1 MQVSV
6 ETISNLERRLTI
18 GVPSAN
24 IDDAVNT
31 RLKDAQ
37 KNIKMNG
44 FRKGKVPLKIV
55 KQQYGPGVRQEVL
68 GDVINKSF
76 YEALTQENLKPAGQP
91 SIEPKQIEEGKDFE
105 FIATFEVY
113 PEVEISDLSAV
124 KVQKLEA
131 EVTDADLNNMVEVL
145 RKQQAIYEDADRAA
159 AMDDQVDIDFLGTKD
174 GEEFAGGKAD
184 AQKLVLGSNS
194 MIPGFEDGIVGMKT
208 GEQKTLSLTFPEDYH
223 SEDLKGAA
231 VEFAIT
237 LNSVQEQKLPELNE
251 EFFSKYG
258 VSEGGEEKFREEV
271 KGNMVREMTHA
282 AKTKLKTQVMNSLR
296 EIHSVELPKALITS
310 EIDVIRNQMAQQFGG
325 AQNMDI
331 KSLLPDDMFRE
342 QAEQRVALGVIV
354 GELIKKADLK
364 PDADRVRSQIEEM
377 ASTYEQPEEVIDYY
391 YNNQQML
398 AQVESLVIEDQVVDY
413 VIEQGSVEAVKS
425 TYDEIIKPEE
435 PANQG

>member
-24 IDDAVNT
+24 IDNAVNA

-91 SIEPKQIEEGKDFE
+91 SIEPKQVEEGKDFE

-113 PEVEISDLSAV
+113 PEVEVGDLSAV
-124 KVQKLEA
+124 SVQKLEA
-131 EVTDADLNNMVEVL
+131 EVTDADLDNMIEVL
-145 RKQQAIYEDADRAA
+145 RKQQATFESADRAA
-159 AMDDQVDIDFLGTKD
+159 ALEDQVDIDFVGTKD

-184 AQKLVLGSNS
+184 SQKLVLGSNS
-194 MIPGFEDGIVGMKT
+194 MIPGFEDGIVGMKA
-208 GEQKTLSLTFPEDYH
+208 GEQKTLQLTFPEDYH

-237 LNSVQEQKLPELNE
+237 LNGVEEQKLPELNE
-251 EFFSKYG
+251 EFFVKYG

-282 AKTKLKTQVMNSLR
+282 AKTKLKTQVMNNLR
-296 EIHSVELPKALITS
+296 EIHNVELPKALITS

-413 VIEQGSVEAVKS
+413 VIEQGSIETVKS

-435 PANQG
+435 PAAQG

>member
-24 IDDAVNT
+24 IDNAVNA

-91 SIEPKQIEEGKDFE
+91 SIEPKQVEEGKDFE

-113 PEVEISDLSAV
+113 PEVEVGDLSAV
-124 KVQKLEA
+124 SVQKLEA
-131 EVTDADLNNMVEVL
+131 EVTDADLDSMIEVL
-145 RKQQAIYEDADRAA
+145 RKQQATFESADRAA
-159 AMDDQVDIDFLGTKD
+159 ALEDQVDIDFVGTKD

-184 AQKLVLGSNS
+184 SQKLVLGSNS
-194 MIPGFEDGIVGMKT
+194 MIPGFEDGIVGMKA
-208 GEQKTLSLTFPEDYH
+208 GEQKTLQLTFPEDYH

-237 LNSVQEQKLPELNE
+237 LNGVEEQKLPELNE
-251 EFFSKYG
+251 EFFVKYG

-282 AKTKLKTQVMNSLR
+282 AKTKLKTQVMNNLR
-296 EIHSVELPKALITS
+296 EIHNVELPKALITS

-413 VIEQGSVEAVKS
+413 VIEQGSIETVKS

-435 PANQG
+435 PAAQG